1 MSLVFVCDHF
11 YVLFN
16 RKKRKRL
23 TEKVIHKQ
31 VRSLV
36 PESQA
41 YIELLR
47 LEQKLDS
54 VLVRKRLDLQETLK
68 RPQKVFDFVFKSLFF
83 VIVTFLLRS
92 KRNYV
97 YSLAINFRFVSM
109 QIQLVS
115 MMNKFNIGR
124 CVSKVVFS
132 KM

>member
-115 MMNKFNIGR
+115 MMNKFNIGK